1 MTRIVPN
8 ITSIVFMDIL
18 IQYIGL
24 TRFSVINRHNHVIT
38 ICDIEDDFPDIYYP
52 SVYWLSQNMNFGNIS

>member
-8 ITSIVFMDIL
+8 ITSIVFMYIL

-24 TRFSVINRHNHVIT
+24 TRFSVINRLLTQARN
-38 ICDIEDDFPDIYYP
+38 YY
-52 SVYWLSQNMNFGNIS
+52 L